1 MADNIAETDQ
11 IEADIARTRARM
23 DDRLD
28 QLQHRFSP
36 KQMANDAFAFFR
48 EGDGA
53 DMTQRLLARARAN
66 PMPLA
71 LVGVGVVWLMA
82 SNASTSAPSVS
93 DGGHDLPPAASGIA
107 VGRIDHPK
115 QTEPTLK
122 QEAQPM
128 ARSLRDTL
136 SSFASNPFALGA
148 VAAIVGATA
157 GALIP
162 SFEQEE
168 TALGAA
174 ATKIREKGRDLAQGV
189 VDTGS
194 RVASDTLDAVKESA
208 GSHGLSADMQ
218 VGDVVAALKN
228 GDLVDDAKAVAQ
240 ETLQAG
246 QNSALHHLAP
256 QGERGTKSTDL

>member
-1 MADNIAETDQ
+1 MAEDFAETNQ

-48 EGDGA
+48 GGDGA
-53 DMTQRLLARARAN
+53 DMTQHLLGRARAN

-82 SNASTSAPSVS
+82 SNASGRSTSVS
-93 DGGHDLPPAASGIA
+93 DGGHDVPIAASGNS
-107 VGRIDHPK
+107 GRIDQPK
-115 QTEPTLK
+115 QTELTFK

-128 ARSLRDTL
+128 ARSLRDTM

-148 VAAIVGATA
+148 VAAIVGAIA

-194 RVASDTLDAVKESA
+194 RVASDTLDAVRESA

-218 VGDVVAALKN
+218 VGDVVAALKS
-228 GDLVDDAKAVAQ
+228 GDLVDDAKAVAE

-256 QGERGTKSTDL
+256 QGERETKLTDL